1 MRAVDPSFYT
11 RALRRIG
18 ILILGIGTVGA
29 GAVTSLKGF
38 RMGLAFLI
46 GALFSYA
53 SFWGWQHVVLALSPS
68 AERRQR
74 PWRFMFRIVALG
86 GLACIIIKLLGLNVA
101 AAVTGLLVSAAA
113 VILEIV
119 YELIYARA

>member
-1 MRAVDPSFYT
+1 MAATDPEFYT
-11 RALRRIG
+11 RALRRVGVI
-18 ILILGIGTVGA
+18 ILALGTIGA
-29 GAVTSLKGF
+29 GALTTLKGF

-53 SFWGWQHVVLALSPS
+53 SFWGWQHLVLALSPGARHKRS
-68 AERRQR
+68 
-74 PWRFMFRIVALG
+74 WRFVVRIVLLGAAAL
-86 GLACIIIKLLGLNVA
+86 AIIRLLGLNVA

-119 YELIYARA
+119 FELIYARA

>member
-11 RALRRIG
+11 QALRRIG
-18 ILILGIGTVGA
+18 ILILAIATIGA
-29 GAVTSLKGF
+29 GTLTSLKGF

-53 SFWGWQHVVLALSPS
+53 SFWGWQHVVLALSPDGTNKK
-68 AERRQR
+68 
-74 PWRFMFRIVALG
+74 PWRFMIRIIVLG
-86 GLACIIIKLLGLNVA
+86 GLACVIIKLLGLNIA

-119 YELIYARA
+119 YEIIYARA

>member
-1 MRAVDPSFYT
+1 MATTDPEFYT
-11 RALRRIG
+11 RALRRVG
-18 ILILGIGTVGA
+18 VMILALGTIGA
-29 GAVTSLKGF
+29 GALVSLRGF

-53 SFWGWQHVVLALSPS
+53 SFWGWQHLVLALSPGAKQKRS
-68 AERRQR
+68 
-74 PWRFMFRIVALG
+74 WGFMFRILL
-86 GLACIIIKLLGLNVA
+86 LATAAIAIIKLLGLNVA

-113 VILEIV
+113 VILEII

>member
-1 MRAVDPSFYT
+1 MLPTDPAFYT
-11 RALRRIG
+11 QALRRVAW
-18 ILILGIGTVGA
+18 LILAIGTVGT
-29 GAVTSLKGF
+29 GALVSLKGF

-53 SFWGWQHVVLALSPS
+53 SFRGWQHVVLALSPS
-68 AERRQR
+68 APKQR
-74 PWRFMFRIVALG
+74 SWRFMFRLVLFAGVA
-86 GLACIIIKLLGLNVA
+86 CVIIKFLGLNVA

>member
-1 MRAVDPSFYT
+1 MRAADPNFYT
-11 RALRRIG
+11 QALRRIG
-18 ILILGIGTVGA
+18 ILILAIGTVGA
-29 GAVTSLKGF
+29 GALTSLKGF

-53 SFWGWQHVVLALSPS
+53 SFWGWQHVVLALSPGT
-68 AERRQR
+68 APHR
-74 PWRFMFRIVALG
+74 PWKFVFRIIALG
-86 GLACIIIKLLGLNVA
+86 ALACVIIKLLGLNVA

-119 YELIYARA
+119 FELIYARA

>member
-1 MRAVDPSFYT
+1 MAASDPQFYE

-18 ILILGIGTVGA
+18 VLILALGTIGASALV
-29 GAVTSLKGF
+29 SLKGF

-46 GALFSYA
+46 GALVSYA
-53 SFWGWQHVVLALSPS
+53 SFWGWQHAVLALSPGAKQKRS
-68 AERRQR
+68 
-74 PWRFMFRIVALG
+74 WRFVLRIVLLGAVAL
-86 GLACIIIKLLGLNVA
+86 AIIKLLGLNVA

-113 VILEIV
+113 VILEII

>member
-1 MRAVDPSFYT
+1 MRAADPNFYT
-11 RALRRIG
+11 QALRRIG
-18 ILILGIGTVGA
+18 VLILAIGTVGA
-29 GAVTSLKGF
+29 GALTSLKGF

-53 SFWGWQHVVLALSPS
+53 SFWGWQHVVLALSPGT
-68 AERRQR
+68 APQR
-74 PWRFMFRIVALG
+74 PWKFVFRIIALG
-86 GLACIIIKLLGLNVA
+86 ALACVIIKLLGLNIA

-119 YELIYARA
+119 FELIYARA

>member
-1 MRAVDPSFYT
+1 MPETDPAFYD
-11 RALRRIG
+11 RALRRVG
-18 ILILGIGTVGA
+18 RLILAVATIGA
-29 GAVTSLKGF
+29 GVLTSLKGF
-38 RMGLAFLI
+38 HMGLAFLI

-53 SFWGWQHVVLALSPS
+53 SFWGWQHVVIALSPGATQQKS
-68 AERRQR
+68 
-74 PWRFMFRIVALG
+74 WKFTLRIVALG
-86 GLACIIIKLLGLNVA
+86 ALACAIIKLLGLNVA

>member
-1 MRAVDPSFYT
+1 MPATDPAFYAQ
-11 RALRRIG
+11 ALRRIAWMILAIATIGAG
-18 ILILGIGTVGA
+18 IL
-29 GAVTSLKGF
+29 TSLKGF

-53 SFWGWQHVVLALSPS
+53 SYWGWQQMVIALSPGP
-68 AERRQR
+68 RKQR
-74 PWRFMFRIVALG
+74 SWGFMFRIVALG
-86 GLACIIIKLLGLNVA
+86 ALACAIIKLLGLNVA

-113 VILEIV
+113 VILEII